1 MASNRKYLALL
12 AVAAAGVGGRAQA
25 QTYTL
30 NGSDTLEFVM
40 KSTITKANGIPAA
53 GVPAGALN
61 YLGGGSGTGENN
73 LTANK
78 QSIAAMSRNLKSSVT
93 ATTPTLG
100 KADPNSYLNVVGLD
114 AAVIAMFGN
123 AIKNVNIPVYG
134 DTVDLTNKAV
144 PNKWGVC
151 SVTTSKRCAFGADF
165 TPSNGM
171 NAGCATNT
179 EPCAICPSGET
190 CQADTTSAV
199 YTNQLQVILSGV
211 DGSGSTLAC
220 AHPARLKA
228 IADLGARES
237 AQLFHFFRRDD
248 NSGTTDTF
256 KDKIGVKNFCN
267 GRARGILS
275 TQKYCARAGVAFP
288 AEAWTNFRCSAQA
301 DCDTAFPP
309 AASTTCSTV
318 FTAPAATNVL
328 GTFNVANQDL
338 DPIRYACQSDGLYLG
353 NDRAV
358 TNCTNVV
365 TGQRCVAAENPATC
379 DPTLPYNGTNNGCP
393 CTQGF
398 VVALAIGDT
407 YSAND
412 AAGTE
417 PYSDLLDVTKTISS
431 RVAGGLGPLMGYAG
445 REAVR
450 VSTNNTAAPSIATF
464 AFSDSSIRN
473 DDYVMS
479 RRLFLARA
487 SANTDAV
494 ANAPSE
500 TTAGGAAKKGYETAL
515 FSYMTDDGTT
525 SYDGSPGTCHIA
537 DVVKKWG
544 FLQCLADCT
553 ATPALPNI
561 CAKTY
566 PGAPSF
572 PNALV
577 PGFDTSGD
585 WWDYGPTYH
594 VGTATGN
601 VCASV
606 NPIGANGGPGN
617 PASITVGAGGLC
629 PSGWNA
635 AGTVSA
641 NTNGKGT
648 AGPTGNVS
656 RPNGYACSHNR
667 ECTSNH
673 CADDGQAIG
682 ILICQP

>member
-1 MASNRKYLALL
+1 
-12 AVAAAGVGGRAQA
+12 
-25 QTYTL
+25 
-30 NGSDTLEFVM
+30 
-40 KSTITKANGIPAA
+40 
-53 GVPAGALN
+53 
-61 YLGGGSGTGENN
+61 
-73 LTANK
+73 
-78 QSIAAMSRNLKSSVT
+78 
-93 ATTPTLG
+93 
-100 KADPNSYLNVVGLD
+100 
-114 AAVIAMFGN
+114 
-123 AIKNVNIPVYG
+123 
-134 DTVDLTNKAV
+134 
-144 PNKWGVC
+144 
-151 SVTTSKRCAFGADF
+151 
-165 TPSNGM
+165 
-171 NAGCATNT
+171 
-179 EPCAICPSGET
+179 
-190 CQADTTSAV
+190 
-199 YTNQLQVILSGV
+199 
-211 DGSGSTLAC
+211 
-220 AHPARLKA
+220 
-228 IADLGARES
+228 
-237 AQLFHFFRRDD
+237 
-248 NSGTTDTF
+248 
-256 KDKIGVKNFCN
+256 
-267 GRARGILS
+267 
-275 TQKYCARAGVAFP
+275 
-288 AEAWTNFRCSAQA
+288 
-301 DCDTAFPP
+301 
-309 AASTTCSTV
+309 
-318 FTAPAATNVL
+318 
-328 GTFNVANQDL
+328 
-338 DPIRYACQSDGLYLG
+338 
-353 NDRAV
+353 
-358 TNCTNVV
+358 
-365 TGQRCVAAENPATC
+365 
-379 DPTLPYNGTNNGCP
+379 
-393 CTQGF
+393 